1 MSWKESYS
9 DQIENLISYSKLI
22 YQRGLVSAAGRKH
35 QRSVRPTCADHGKQ
49 YPSACCYAGGAGAL

>member
-22 YQRGLVSAAGRKH
+22 YQHGLASAAGGKI
-35 QRSVRPTCADHGKQ
+35 SPVRPTCADHGKQ

>member
-1 MSWKESYS
+1 MNWKESYS

-22 YQRGLVSAAGRKH
+22 YQRGLVS
-35 QRSVRPTCADHGKQ
+35 VRPTCADHGKQ

>member
-22 YQRGLVSAAGRKH
+22 YQHGLVSAAG
-35 QRSVRPTCADHGKQ
+35 GNI
-49 YPSACCYAGGAGAL
+49 SAHMC